1 MVAIGNGKYELP
13 ETLFYTSRHVYVSK
27 DNLWIGLD
35 EVGFAFLKN
44 PSQLT
49 FHVQPGETMK
59 IDQEFVTFVS
69 DQGMISLTSPCEGIV
84 KSINLEALD
93 DMQNDTY
100 SRGYLVSFKSIDKYA
115 DDLITGDQVKPWAIA
130 EAQYLLRGNL
140 QVKVV
145 MIGDSAVG
153 KTALKVR
160 FTDEYF
166 KKDLIS
172 TLGVDFG
179 SKVIHGEYYPSDI
192 LLQGTVKFKMNMS
205 IWDAAGQAHY
215 AQMRPMYYRNAQGA
229 LIVYDVTNQASFDH
243 VPTWIEELENMT
255 GPIPTILVGN
265 KTDMPR
271 VVPKE
276 KAEAFAKSKT
286 FLYIETSAKYGDN
299 VDQAFERLALV
310 IYKRM
315 FEEYPYP

>member
-1 MVAIGNGKYELP
+1 MVVINNGRYSLP

-27 DNLWIGLD
+27 ESTCIGLD
-35 EVGFAFLKN
+35 ELGFAFLKN
-44 PSQLT
+44 PSQIT

-59 IDQEFVTFVS
+59 IDQEFVTFLS
-69 DQGMISLTSPCEGIV
+69 DQGMISLTSPCEGVV

-93 DMQNDTY
+93 YMLNDTY
-100 SRGYLVSFKSIDKYA
+100 GRGSLVSFKSIDKYTS
-115 DDLITGDQVKPWAIA
+115 DLLTGDQVKPWAIV
-130 EAQYLLRGNL
+130 EARNLLRGNI

-179 SKVIHGEYYPSDI
+179 SKVIHGEFYPSDI
-192 LLQGTVKFKMNMS
+192 LFTGTVKFKMNMS

-229 LIVYDVTNQASFDH
+229 LIVYDVTNKASFDH
-243 VPTWIEELENMT
+243 LPTWIDELENMT

-276 KAEAFAKSKT
+276 KAEAFAKSKN
-286 FLYIETSAKYGDN
+286 FLYIETSAKYGNN

-310 IYKRM
+310 VYKRM
-315 FEEYPYP
+315 FDE

>member
-1 MVAIGNGKYELP
+1 MVTIGNGRFELP

-27 DNLWIGLD
+27 ENACIGLD
-35 EVGFAFLKN
+35 EIGFAFLRN

-49 FHVQPGETMK
+49 FHVQPGEKTK

-93 DMQNDTY
+93 HMQNDTY
-100 SRGYLVSFKSIDKYA
+100 GRGYLIGFKTINKYA
-115 DDLITGDQVKPWAIA
+115 DDLITGDLVKSWAIA
-130 EAQYLLRGNL
+130 ESRNLLRGNL

-153 KTALKVR
+153 KTAMKIR
-160 FTDEYF
+160 FTDDYF
-166 KKDLIS
+166 ARDLVS

-179 SKVIHGEYYPSDI
+179 SKIIHGEYYPSDI
-192 LLQGTVKFKMNMS
+192 LFSGTVKFKMNMS

-243 VPTWIEELENMT
+243 INQWIEELENMT

-265 KTDMPR
+265 KIDMPR
-271 VVPKE
+271 VVAKE
-276 KAEAFAKSKT
+276 KAEAFAKSHN

-299 VDQAFERLALV
+299 IENAFERLALV

-315 FEEYPYP
+315 FEDSTI